1 MEIVN
6 QSAASD
12 LSLALLV
19 GLAVTGSRG
28 YISECLLPFSLSL
41 LRSSQIRLGTGN
53 REALICRAMVLL
65 PFRFLTKNESM
76 QPPMIFCNPRI
87 CTSDHMLNEMENDRN
102 IYYPNCHS
110 SFFFKK
116 KITCSL
122 KQQDA
127 CDCFPCCSL

>member
-110 SFFFKK
+110 SFFFFLKK
-116 KITCSL
+116 L
-122 KQQDA
+122 LA
-127 CDCFPCCSL
+127 A